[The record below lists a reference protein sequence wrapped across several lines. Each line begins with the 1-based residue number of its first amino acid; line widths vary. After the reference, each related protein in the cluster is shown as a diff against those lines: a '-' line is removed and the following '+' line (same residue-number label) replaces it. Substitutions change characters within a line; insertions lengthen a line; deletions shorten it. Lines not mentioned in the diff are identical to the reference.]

1 MGSGSGV
8 KNFREATPP
17 TSSTTRLS
25 SRDMQRRKKPT
36 EANEKQVHVEEEKKG
51 IEEEL
56 KLHSEKI
63 DEAKIYGP
71 ILAGIVLRILCFIYG
86 RPFLLKR
93 AELTSPLVS
102 YGRLQDGV
110 AMYKDGISPY
120 EGDLFHFQPL
130 LLRLF
135 SLVSLS
141 ENSAF
146 AIFVAVDC
154 LTGLLLS
161 RSAGRYARDNHSAHP
176 DYVERLVL
184 KCYLLNPITIGSSAI
199 LSISVLHNLISAA
212 VVYFFSKGLLLP
224 CVAFL
229 SLSSSLSLYPVVILA
244 SVLLRFPSLQERI
257 NAVLGLIIG
266 FCVFTGLNW
275 LLNGMKWNFIEDTYG
290 FILKVDDLTPN
301 VGLVWYFFTQVF
313 EHFRTFYLAVF
324 QINLLVYVVPLLLS
338 LRNDAHLHLV
348 VSLLLV
354 AVFSSYPTLN
364 DASVYLA
371 LLPMLE
377 KYHKYPRYTL
387 VVCGA
392 IVTCVV
398 LMPVMWHMWIVAGS
412 GNANF
417 YFAVTLIY
425 NVAQIYLMIDL
436 MFAYFRKEADEISA
450 SLVTPKTN
458 FVLH

>member
-1 MGSGSGV
+1 MIGMAV
-8 KNFREATPP
+8 R
-17 TSSTTRLS
+17 
-25 SRDMQRRKKPT
+25 
-36 EANEKQVHVEEEKKG
+36 V
-51 IEEEL
+51 
-56 KLHSEKI
+56 
-63 DEAKIYGP
+63 
-71 ILAGIVLRILCFIYG
+71 LCFIYA
-86 RPFLLKR
+86 RPFLMKR

-102 YGRLQDGV
+102 YRRLKDGV
-110 AMYKDGISPY
+110 AMYKDGVSPY
-120 EGDLFHFQPL
+120 EGDLFHFQPF

-135 SLVSLS
+135 SIANVS
-141 ENSAF
+141 EEVMF
-146 AIFVAVDC
+146 ALFVAVDC
-154 LTGLLLS
+154 LTAMLLS
-161 RSAGRYARDNHSAHP
+161 TSAGRYATENGSSHP
-176 DYVERLVL
+176 EHIAQMVL
-184 KCYLLNPITIGSSAI
+184 KCYLLNPITAACSAV
-199 LSISVLHNLISAA
+199 LSISVLHNFIAA
-212 VVYFFSKGLLLP
+212 AIVYFFSIGLLFP
-224 CVAFL
+224 CVALL
-229 SLSSSLSLYPVVILA
+229 SVSASLSLYPVVILA
-244 SVLLRFPSLQERI
+244 SVLLRFPTLQERLQ
-257 NAVLGLIIG
+257 AVGGLAVG
-266 FCVFTGLNW
+266 FTLMVLLNW
-275 LLNGMKWNFIEDTYG
+275 LLNGRSWSFIEDTYG

-301 VGLVWYFFTQVF
+301 VGLVWYFFMQVF
-313 EHFRTFYLAVF
+313 EHFRAFYLAVF

-338 LRNDAHLHLV
+338 LRKDAHLHLV

-377 KYHKYPRYTL
+377 KYRKYPRYTL
-387 VVCGA
+387 VVGGA
-392 IVTCVV
+392 IVTCIV